1 MSYEKD
7 NITLL
12 DILDGVL
19 DKGVV
24 IAGDLILSIADID
37 LVYVNVRLL
46 VTAVESFQGKGMKNG
61 SESWNSR
68 ADQYESG

>member
-1 MSYEKD
+1 MNSKND

-24 IAGDLILSIADID
+24 ISGDLILSIANID
-37 LVYVNVRLL
+37 LVYVNICLL
-46 VTAVESFQGKGMKNG
+46 VTAVENFQKRGNRDD
-61 SESWNSR
+61 SESWNS
-68 ADQYESG
+68 

>member
-1 MSYEKD
+1 MNSKKD

-24 IAGDLILSIADID
+24 ISGDLILSIADID
-37 LVYVNVRLL
+37 LVYVNICLL
-46 VTAVESFQGKGMKNG
+46 VTAVENIQKRGNRDD
-61 SESWNSR
+61 SESWDS
-68 ADQYESG
+68 

>member
-1 MSYEKD
+1 MNCKND

-24 IAGDLILSIADID
+24 ITGDLILSIADID
-37 LVYVNVRLL
+37 LVYVNISLL
-46 VTAVESFQGKGMKNG
+46 VTAVESMHDRRINNV
-61 SESWNSR
+61 SESGNSR
-68 ADQYESG
+68 EN

>member
-1 MSYEKD
+1 MNSQND

-24 IAGDLILSIADID
+24 ITGDLILSIADID
-37 LVYVNVRLL
+37 LVYVNICLL
-46 VTAVESFQGKGMKNG
+46 VTAVESIHERGLKNVSKSG
-61 SESWNSR
+61 DSR
-68 ADQYESG
+68 REN

>member
-1 MSYEKD
+1 MNSQND

-24 IAGDLILSIADID
+24 ITGDLVLSIADID
-37 LVYVNVRLL
+37 LVYVNICLL
-46 VTAVESFQGKGMKNG
+46 VTAVESIHERGINNV
-61 SESWNSR
+61 SESGNSR
-68 ADQYESG
+68 REN

>member
-1 MSYEKD
+1 MNSSND

-24 IAGDLILSIADID
+24 ISGDLILSIADID
-37 LVYVNVRLL
+37 LVYVNIRLL
-46 VTAVESFQGKGMKNG
+46 VTAVENIQKKG
-61 SESWNSR
+61 ESK
-68 ADQYESG
+68 

>member
-1 MSYEKD
+1 MNHKND
-7 NITLL
+7 HITLL

-46 VTAVESFQGKGMKNG
+46 VTAVESIQERGMRNG
-61 SESWNSR
+61 SESWNNR
-68 ADQYESG
+68 AD

>member
-1 MSYEKD
+1 MNSKND

-24 IAGDLILSIADID
+24 ITGDLILTIADID
-37 LVYVNVRLL
+37 LVYVNISLL
-46 VTAVESFQGKGMKNG
+46 VTAVESMHDRGIKNV
-61 SESWNSR
+61 SESGNSR
-68 ADQYESG
+68 EN

>member
-1 MSYEKD
+1 MNSRND

-24 IAGDLILSIADID
+24 ISGDLILSIADID
-37 LVYVNVRLL
+37 LVYVNICLL
-46 VTAVESFQGKGMKNG
+46 VTAVENIQKRGNRND
-61 SESWNSR
+61 SESWNS
-68 ADQYESG
+68 

>member
-1 MSYEKD
+1 MNSKND

-24 IAGDLILSIADID
+24 ISGDLILSIADID
-37 LVYVNVRLL
+37 LVYVNICLL
-46 VTAVESFQGKGMKNG
+46 VTAVENIQKRGNWND
-61 SESWNSR
+61 SESCNS
-68 ADQYESG
+68 

>member
-1 MSYEKD
+1 MNSIND

-24 IAGDLILSIADID
+24 ITGDLILSIADID
-37 LVYVNVRLL
+37 LVYVNISLL
-46 VTAVESFQGKGMKNG
+46 VTAVESMHERVMKNV
-61 SESWNSR
+61 SESWNS
-68 ADQYESG
+68 

>member
-1 MSYEKD
+1 MNSKND

-24 IAGDLILSIADID
+24 ITGDLILSIADID
-37 LVYVNVRLL
+37 LVYVNICLL
-46 VTAVESFQGKGMKNG
+46 VTAVESMHDRRIKNV
-61 SESWNSR
+61 SESGNS
-68 ADQYESG
+68 

>member
-1 MSYEKD
+1 MNSKND

-24 IAGDLILSIADID
+24 ITGDLILSIADID
-37 LVYVNVRLL
+37 LVYVNICLL
-46 VTAVESFQGKGMKNG
+46 VTAVENIHKRGNRND
-61 SESWNSR
+61 SESWNS
-68 ADQYESG
+68 